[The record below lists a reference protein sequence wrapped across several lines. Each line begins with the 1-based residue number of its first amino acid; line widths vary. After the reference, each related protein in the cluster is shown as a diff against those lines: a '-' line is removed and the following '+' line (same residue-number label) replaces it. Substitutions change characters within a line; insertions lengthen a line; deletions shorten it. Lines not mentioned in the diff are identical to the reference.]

1 MSDMIRDDIPE
12 FFCKN
17 WEPATNNGWIWIIK
31 QASVGRTI
39 GTDPHVLASV
49 SAAGYLSRARELLFA
64 PRSSVWPKRAIP
76 WTFATT
82 SPKCRRMQL
91 MRL

>member
-49 SAAGYLSRARELLFA
+49 SAADIYQERGSYCSRPEVVFGQREQFHG
-64 PRSSVWPKRAIP
+64 RSQRHPQSVAG
-76 WTFATT
+76 
-82 SPKCRRMQL
+82 CN
-91 MRL
+91 